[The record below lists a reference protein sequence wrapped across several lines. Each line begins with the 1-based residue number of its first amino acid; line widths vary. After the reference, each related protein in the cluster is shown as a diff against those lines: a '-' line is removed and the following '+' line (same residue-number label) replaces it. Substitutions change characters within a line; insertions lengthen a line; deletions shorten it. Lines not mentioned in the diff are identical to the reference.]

1 MVFQHCSSVR
11 AHCSQS
17 LGNKQKNLEYLH
29 RGKGMSSYKKSAAA
43 TGPPQPLACLLLQL
57 LGKDRASNPHLNP
70 PWRFIYKALWGKAYG
85 ITPSDFYQDSVSHH
99 FYGACFIQVLVIL
112 QPKQAAKSQQHKQG
126 KKAIGVIYRS
136 INFMDERKGKW
147 SCSYS
152 GLSIRDKNLNN
163 NISLHRSG
171 SQGYN
176 FTLHLWYHLQLLY

>member
-70 PWRFIYKALWGKAYG
+70 PWRFIYCLMRKGIWNYPHWFLPGFSKSPLLRCMFHSGVSDIATKTSCQVTTAQTGKESYW
-85 ITPSDFYQDSVSHH
+85 SNL
-99 FYGACFIQVLVIL
+99 QVN
-112 QPKQAAKSQQHKQG
+112 KFHGWK
-126 KKAIGVIYRS
+126 
-136 INFMDERKGKW
+136 ERKII
-147 SCSYS
+147 
-152 GLSIRDKNLNN
+152 L
-163 NISLHRSG
+163 
-171 SQGYN
+171 
-176 FTLHLWYHLQLLY
+176 